1 MLILYINWIN
11 TMEIFCTEK
20 DEQLRMELVHFLF
33 LFLCFPCSLL
43 SGSSRHPAKANSTFW
58 QLTSDIISY
67 WSYKFIALKKHI
79 FITFFI
85 FQQHAFVKFSKML
98 KEKKKSQRYFQQDYN
113 FNCLIYILIL
123 CWKKKICQNHK
134 NGSQVAVILL
144 PGDTL
149 QCLDKFS

>member
-1 MLILYINWIN
+1 
-11 TMEIFCTEK
+11 MEIFCIEK

-67 WSYKFIALKKHI
+67 WSYKFIALKTHI

-85 FQQHAFVKFSKML
+85 FQQHAFVKFSTML
-98 KEKKKSQRYFQQDYN
+98 KEKKNPKGTFKK
-113 FNCLIYILIL
+113 IIILIAL
-123 CWKKKICQNHK
+123 STFSFSVEKKICQNHK

-149 QCLDKFS
+149 QCLDKFSLVTA

>member
-11 TMEIFCTEK
+11 TMEIFCIEK

-67 WSYKFIALKKHI
+67 WSYKFIALKTHI

-85 FQQHAFVKFSKML
+85 FQQHAFVKFSTML
-98 KEKKKSQRYFQQDYN
+98 KEKKKSQRYFQKDYN

-123 CWKKKICQNHK
+123 CWKKNLPKPQEWLSS
-134 NGSQVAVILL
+134 GSDFA
-144 PGDTL
+144 PWGH
-149 QCLDKFS
+149 FAMSR

>member
-98 KEKKKSQRYFQQDYN
+98 KEKKNPKGI
-113 FNCLIYILIL
+113 FNKIIILIAL
-123 CWKKKICQNHK
+123 STFLFSVEKKNLPKPQEWLSS
-134 NGSQVAVILL
+134 GSDFA
-144 PGDTL
+144 PWGH
-149 QCLDKFS
+149 FAMSR